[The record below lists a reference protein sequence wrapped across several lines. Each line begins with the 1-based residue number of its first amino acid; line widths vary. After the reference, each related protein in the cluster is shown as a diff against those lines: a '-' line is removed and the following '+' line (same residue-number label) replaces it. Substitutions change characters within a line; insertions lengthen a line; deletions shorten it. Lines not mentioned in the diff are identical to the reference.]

1 MKILSDSTL
10 HVARGMCKCTIL
22 PKTRVQSNELKVIT
36 ARPYKSDLSQERVWP
51 LGSKSSSYKPHG
63 LQRIRAAK
71 NENGRLA
78 KEGIDQGEVAYQC
91 PVFADLE

>member
-1 MKILSDSTL
+1 MWQEECANVLFCL
-10 HVARGMCKCTIL
+10 
-22 PKTRVQSNELKVIT
+22 KTRVQSNELKVIT
-36 ARPYKSDLSQERVWP
+36 ARPINLTCLKKRVWP
-51 LGSKSSSYKPHG
+51 LGSKVIQLQPHG